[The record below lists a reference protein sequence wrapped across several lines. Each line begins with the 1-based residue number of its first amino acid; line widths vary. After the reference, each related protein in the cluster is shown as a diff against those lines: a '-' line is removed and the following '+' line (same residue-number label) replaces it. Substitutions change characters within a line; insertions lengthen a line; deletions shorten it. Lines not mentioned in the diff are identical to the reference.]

1 MIPAM
6 LLSRFLLVKNA
17 EKVVFECFC
26 EQATAFPFPLT
37 DGGCGHS
44 VRARWWNN
52 DRAGGGRGSS
62 GGRGR
67 QLLGSKDG
75 HDLGEGGEHS
85 VPGAAAQSVRRAGGN
100 NLEVRNDDIINQLKK
115 QAKKPRLLTAG

>member
-6 LLSRFLLVKNA
+6 LLPRFLLVKNA
-17 EKVVFECFC
+17 EKVVVDCFR

-37 DGGCGHS
+37 DGGCCGHS

-75 HDLGEGGEHS
+75 HDLGEGGEHP
-85 VPGAAAQSVRRAGGN
+85 VPGAAAQSVSRAGGN
-100 NLEVRNDDIINQLKK
+100 NLKVRNDNIENQL
-115 QAKKPRLLTAG
+115 